1 MEFIKVKTIL
11 NKVKYG
17 SSWYGIGYNMNL
29 YRGCCHGCIYC
40 DSRSQCYH
48 IAHFDKVKG
57 KENALQILEKELM
70 SKRSKGIIGIGSM
83 SDTYNP
89 LEMVY
94 KQTRSALKLIHQY
107 GFGVSIDT
115 KSDLILRDID
125 LLKKI
130 NAQNNVIIKFTITT
144 PSDKLSKIIEPNVC
158 ETSKRLH
165 AIKILSDNGLFVG
178 IMMNPVLPF
187 ITDNEDDVRELV
199 KLASQAGAKFIHT
212 YMGTTLRDVQRDY
225 YFERL
230 DEYFIGLKQEYIR
243 FYKDMYNCVSIKH
256 ERLYQ
261 VFINECKKYDI
272 LYDMKDIIKAYKKE
286 IKHYEQLALFK

>member
-107 GFGVSIDT
+107 
-115 KSDLILRDID
+115 
-125 LLKKI
+125 
-130 NAQNNVIIKFTITT
+130 
-144 PSDKLSKIIEPNVC
+144 
-158 ETSKRLH
+158 
-165 AIKILSDNGLFVG
+165 
-178 IMMNPVLPF
+178 
-187 ITDNEDDVRELV
+187 
-199 KLASQAGAKFIHT
+199 
-212 YMGTTLRDVQRDY
+212 
-225 YFERL
+225 
-230 DEYFIGLKQEYIR
+230 
-243 FYKDMYNCVSIKH
+243 
-256 ERLYQ
+256 
-261 VFINECKKYDI
+261 
-272 LYDMKDIIKAYKKE
+272 
-286 IKHYEQLALFK
+286 